1 MVIQDVKKKNKLS
14 KYSIGIISDEK
25 SSDEIMSLR
34 VFQAGFQN
42 YSGLVFV
49 TGQSPR
55 CRDNNA
61 EGIVFRKRFNSLESF
76 QWKPS

>member
-34 VFQAGFQN
+34 VFQTGFQN
-42 YSGLVFV
+42 YRGWLFLSSL
-49 TGQSPR
+49 SP
-55 CRDNNA
+55 
-61 EGIVFRKRFNSLESF
+61 
-76 QWKPS
+76 